1 MSIQIVPQEALADG
15 KKSASHI
22 APLLFANLKILYQH
36 RAARLRKL
44 AEDSPLD
51 GYLNF
56 AASLCDAQQRVVDA
70 QPLSVDLSAELAGAA
85 GNPPLDCR
93 LMPRSTYWL
102 SLLDALIA
110 ELKPDASSTVALVLE
125 RLAHAPNL
133 QREMMATRLLNQN
146 FKQVPADQAPF
157 IWAALSMYWAQMAAQ
172 LRGVGRADYGNNRQ
186 FCPVCGSVP
195 VAGVITLGTINGLR
209 YLHCNLCESQWHVVR
224 AKCSNCES
232 MDNLHY
238 WSLHEE
244 LAADEEQSSEQALAS
259 EQGLVGRQTVV
270 KAETCDDCG
279 GYLKMIYQD
288 KDPQAECVADDLAT
302 LLLDDRVEDKG
313 FSRSSI
319 NPFLFPSS

>member
-1 MSIQIVPQEALADG
+1 MSIHIVPQEALADG
-15 KKSASHI
+15 KKSASYI
-22 APLLFANLKILYQH
+22 APLLFANLKTLYQH

-44 AEDSPLD
+44 AQDSPLD

-56 AASLCDAQQRVVDA
+56 AASLCDAQQRVLDA
-70 QPLSVDLSAELAGAA
+70 YPLSVDLSAERESAA

-93 LMPRSTYWL
+93 LMPRSTHWL

-110 ELKPDASSTVALVLE
+110 ELKPTASATVALVLE
-125 RLAHAPNL
+125 HLEHAPNL

-157 IWAALSMYWAQMAAQ
+157 IWAALSLYWAQMAAQ
-172 LRGVGRADYGNNRQ
+172 LPGVGRADYGENRQ

-195 VAGVITLGTINGLR
+195 VSGVVTLGTINGLR

-238 WSLHEE
+238 WALHEE
-244 LAADEEQSSEQALAS
+244 PVADTAQSSEQAMVS
-259 EQGLVGRQTVV
+259 QQTAV

-279 GYLKMIYQD
+279 AYLKIIYQEN
-288 KDPQAECVADDLAT
+288 DPQAECVADDLAT
-302 LLLDDRVEDKG
+302 LLLDDRMEDQG
-313 FSRSSI
+313 FARSSI
-319 NPFLFPSS
+319 NPFLFPSA